1 MTSEPLALTV
11 NPSFLL
17 NVNEETLD
25 VVELSAVPFV
35 EPTTLSVAGKLTF
48 NSRVSL
54 KLRLLP
60 RVKLAALLSICV

>member
-17 NVNEETLD
+17 NVNDETLD
-25 VVELSAVPFV
+25 VVALSAVPFV

-48 NSRVSL
+48 NS
-54 KLRLLP
+54 
-60 RVKLAALLSICV
+60 